1 MRVNQ
6 SLTYSGYRI
15 MKATML
21 AVFIGLVLGNFGY
34 QLINAHKWMVA
45 WDRTFFQGL
54 ALVAVLIATRLME
67 A

>member
-1 MRVNQ
+1 
-6 SLTYSGYRI
+6 